1 METERLIEPGGLVYG
16 PEAVWAVK
24 AGVALPLAG
33 GSVAFT
39 LATLIE
45 HDRMSDPLPVGQVPA
60 SWQEKLDFITRK
72 PSSADLPSRPL
83 VMGILNVTPD
93 SFSDGGQYQQLSSAM
108 TQAESLLMGGAA
120 ILDLGAES
128 TRPGSTSVTPEEEW
142 GRLQPVLSELV
153 PQGVCISVD
162 TRNAATMEKA
172 LDAGASFIN
181 DVTALTH
188 DPAAIPFLAGR
199 ECPVVLM
206 HMRGTPQTM
215 LQLTHYGDVAVDVV
229 RELAERIGEA
239 ERRGIRRERI
249 LIDPGIGFAK
259 TEEQSAEL
267 LRRLPLFANLGC
279 RMVLGTSRK
288 RMIGAFS
295 GEKVA
300 KVRDPGTIASSL
312 PGLTLS
318 DTILRVHNSA
328 AMTQAMRVW
337 QHCFGMP

>member
-1 METERLIEPGGLVYG
+1 METERLIEPCGLVYG
-16 PEAVWAVK
+16 PEAVRAVK

-33 GSVAFT
+33 GPVAFT
-39 LATLIE
+39 LVTLIE
-45 HDRMSDPLPVGQVPA
+45 HDRMSDPLPVGQVPS
-60 SWQEKLDFITRK
+60 SWREKLDVITSK
-72 PSSADLPSRPL
+72 PSSAGLPAKPQ

-93 SFSDGGQYQQLSSAM
+93 SFSDGGQYQLLSKAR
-108 TQAESLLMGGAA
+108 ALADSLLQGGAGS
-120 ILDLGAES
+120 LVLGSDS
-128 TRPGSTSVTPEEEW
+128 TRPGSVPVTPEEEW
-142 GRLQPVLSELV
+142 GRLQPVLAALV
-153 PQGVCISVD
+153 SQGACISVD
-162 TRNAATMEKA
+162 TRNASTMEKA
-172 LDAGASFIN
+172 LDAGAFFIN

-188 DPAAIPFLAGR
+188 DPEAIPFLAGR

-215 LQLTHYGDVAVDVV
+215 SRLTNYRDVAVDVV
-229 RELAERIGEA
+229 RELAGRIGEA
-239 ERRGIRRERI
+239 ERHGIRRERL

-288 RMIGAFS
+288 RMIGTFS
-295 GEKVA
+295 GEKIA
-300 KVRDPGTIASSL
+300 KERDPGTIASSL
-312 PGLTLS
+312 PGLALS

-337 QHCFGMP
+337 QHCFGIP